1 MFRRMR
7 RGFCG
12 YKIRTDLFLKIF
24 TIMLAEIPTIVMI
37 SKIYIWVLDGEGCRW
52 VVGGIK

>member
-7 RGFCG
+7 RGVCG

-24 TIMLAEIPTIVMI
+24 TIILAEIPAIVTI
-37 SKIYIWVLDGEGCRW
+37 SKIYIWVLDG
-52 VVGGIK
+52 